1 MRTTSQIWI
10 FLFAGLI
17 TAVGLSQSSNHNKK
31 ILGYDKNPWPEIRQ
45 QRIQQLLP
53 SAMQRSE
60 VDAWVV
66 ICRENNNDP
75 LAVHVGGENAGGT
88 AAFVFL
94 KDGSGIRSIVLSPSG
109 EATALKD
116 IGLHDEI
123 IILDRRSDVWQQTA
137 RILRESNPGSIAIN
151 SSALAVADGLSHTQ
165 RNQLEAALGP
175 NLSARLVTSEELVVQ
190 WLSVKLPEEVE
201 ILRRAAALTEKLELE
216 AYKTIFPGETRDS
229 DVANHLKKRMAELGL
244 EDAWAPNQNP
254 NVNSGPDR
262 GHSHATEKVIQAGDF
277 IQTDFGIKVFGIWCT
292 DIQRFAYVLA
302 PGETEPP
309 AHALQKWEN
318 ARRGSRIALAAMRP
332 ENRGFDVDKAQR
344 DWLAQVG
351 SLYVMWGT
359 GHPVGYWAHDVGP
372 ALSGAQRSTEARGA
386 SARTL
391 RPGQTF
397 AFDGFF
403 SWEYQYQGQKAIKT
417 ISVEEMAVVTKD
429 GAEYLIPPQDEL
441 VLIQARPF
449 TGK

>member
-10 FLFAGLI
+10 LLFAGLI

-31 ILGYDKNPWPEIRQ
+31 ILGYDKNPWPEIRK

-75 LAVHVGGENAGGT
+75 LAEHVGGENAGGT

-151 SSALAVADGLSHTQ
+151 SSALAVADGLTYTQ

-201 ILRRAAALTEKLELE
+201 ILRRAAALTEK
-216 AYKTIFPGETRDS
+216 
-229 DVANHLKKRMAELGL
+229 
-244 EDAWAPNQNP
+244 
-254 NVNSGPDR
+254 
-262 GHSHATEKVIQAGDF
+262 
-277 IQTDFGIKVFGIWCT
+277 
-292 DIQRFAYVLA
+292 
-302 PGETEPP
+302 
-309 AHALQKWEN
+309 
-318 ARRGSRIALAAMRP
+318 
-332 ENRGFDVDKAQR
+332 
-344 DWLAQVG
+344 
-351 SLYVMWGT
+351 
-359 GHPVGYWAHDVGP
+359 
-372 ALSGAQRSTEARGA
+372 
-386 SARTL
+386 
-391 RPGQTF
+391 
-397 AFDGFF
+397 
-403 SWEYQYQGQKAIKT
+403 
-417 ISVEEMAVVTKD
+417 
-429 GAEYLIPPQDEL
+429 
-441 VLIQARPF
+441 
-449 TGK
+449 